1 MENLKKRNHGIE
13 KTELKNPSS
22 PYGETK
28 KICEEF
34 LERLKIGLNREFDTS
49 TGELS
54 IFCGGSGK
62 ICYQFNLDS
71 FKNRMIV
78 YNSFFTKNFFTLED
92 FMASKD
98 GKIFDTIVYIGLG
111 VNALTALYLLLMYF
125 EVI

>member
-1 MENLKKRNHGIE
+1 
-13 KTELKNPSS
+13 
-22 PYGETK
+22 
-28 KICEEF
+28 
-34 LERLKIGLNREFDTS
+34 
-49 TGELS
+49 
-54 IFCGGSGK
+54 